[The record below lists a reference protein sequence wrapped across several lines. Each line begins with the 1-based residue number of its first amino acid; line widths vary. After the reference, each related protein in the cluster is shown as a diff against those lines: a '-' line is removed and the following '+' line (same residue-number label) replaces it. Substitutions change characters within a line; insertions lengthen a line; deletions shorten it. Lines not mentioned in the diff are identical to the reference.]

1 MKRETAQ
8 VPFGY
13 EPPVRTV
20 KGVLVFYDSF
30 DSGDIEELEQEL
42 AAALETARQRSFTKL
57 VLYPLHEETLRR
69 MTKTPAAPYH
79 KREKTLI
86 AWKQG
91 FGSSLV
97 TLESWEG
104 RRKKY
109 TPFEAAVRHLE
120 EIYGGPL
127 FLYVTPEM
135 ANRLAGYDAFK
146 EAIKRIRLI
155 LSAAPEAPHPNLE
168 QFRSRWDVA
177 GEALADPEE
186 RYNRH

>member
-30 DSGDIEELEQEL
+30 ESEREEDLEEEL
-42 AAALETARQRSFTKL
+42 AAALVTARQRNFTKL

-69 MTKTPAAPYH
+69 MTKIPVLPYH
-79 KREKTLI
+79 KREKSLI
-86 AWKQG
+86 AWKQES
-91 FGSSLV
+91 GSSLV

-146 EAIKRIRLI
+146 EVIKRIRLI
-155 LSAAPEAPHPNLE
+155 LSTAPGEALHPNLE
-168 QFRSRWDVA
+168 KFRSRWDVA
-177 GEALADPEE
+177 GEASADQA
-186 RYNRH
+186 NRDK